1 MNAGQ
6 KLTIHLELT
15 KTVRIMGY
23 PRSRDLDCLHYFPA
37 NATHGNALAAWAA
50 AAMEVRECQL
60 SSALPSEPL
69 FYPMSTEVIFSSEDH
84 TLSVPAALL
93 IPPFFGPEGL
103 PGINYGALG
112 LAVSSALMGLL
123 DLYILGEQSY
133 STTANGEGGF
143 GPRLGCLK
151 KAYEQEMGASFAM
164 LNKMS
169 ALRDFVGLFPAYRA
183 FVSTASAQRLQG
195 LGWLNEEQLFFVSFC
210 YQQCENTDAVRSPLV
225 NRIASFRCNVPLRHM
240 PQFADAFNCSSGS
253 PMVSR
258 EPCYFWEASA
268 PA

>member
-1 MNAGQ
+1 MLERLLHYAFTRRFLEGVVSPGGYATREASDMISAILRSVLTFVDGSSWMNAGQ

-23 PRSRDLDCLHYFPA
+23 PRSRDL
-37 NATHGNALAAWAA
+37 
-50 AAMEVRECQL
+50 
-60 SSALPSEPL
+60 
-69 FYPMSTEVIFSSEDH
+69 
-84 TLSVPAALL
+84 
-93 IPPFFGPEGL
+93 GL

-133 STTANGEGGF
+133 STSANGEGGF
-143 GPRLGCLK
+143 GPRLVCLK